1 MSHISM
7 DLLWIKLF
15 CRLDSFERM
24 SLYQSHLFETAY
36 VQDVF
41 NQPFSSW
48 IQDSFCTLL
57 NIFNPNSSYYL
68 RLMKLPNGIS
78 KPYLCLWRN
87 AYDFCVTYCFRCV
100 WIERLS
106 FYSTRFQTFLFHMWL
121 FATYLSF
128 CIWVRELWRRQ
139 QTFISHESSLEMIIF
154 RAQWGAKHFVYLLC
168 LGIVSLLS
176 PVHNW
181 KCRRFS

>member
-57 NIFNPNSSYYL
+57 NIFNPNSLYYL

-78 KPYLCLWRN
+78 KSSLCLWRN
-87 AYDFCVTYCFRCV
+87 AYDSCVTYCFRCV
-100 WIERLS
+100 WKERLS
-106 FYSTRFQTFLFHMWL
+106 FYSTRFQTFLFHNIFVCGCSQL
-121 FATYLSF
+121 TYHSVYEFGNCEGDNKLSF
-128 CIWVRELWRRQ
+128 HMNHL
-139 QTFISHESSLEMIIF
+139 
-154 RAQWGAKHFVYLLC
+154 
-168 LGIVSLLS
+168 
-176 PVHNW
+176 
-181 KCRRFS
+181 